1 MSLITRKRK
10 KPRIDVV
17 PLIDVLMVL
26 IIFFLV
32 TMQFR
37 DLRALNVKLPKID
50 TAGSNLI
57 SNELIVSISKEG
69 EFYVNA
75 KEVSIKKLTQLLK
88 ATATLPKKP
97 VILVLADEEVPLK
110 HVTKVVDLCR
120 ENGLEDFRLQSR

>member
-1 MSLITRKRK
+1 M
-10 KPRIDVV
+10 V

-50 TAGSNLI
+50 SAGSNLI

-69 EFYVNA
+69 EFFADA
-75 KEVSIKKLTQLLK
+75 KPITLKKLTALFQ
-88 ATATLPKKP
+88 ATFYLAQETNHFSSCRRKCTSEACHPSGRPLPEKRTRGFSP
-97 VILVLADEEVPLK
+97 SGEM
-110 HVTKVVDLCR
+110 TKD
-120 ENGLEDFRLQSR
+120 